1 MPLWNSGVTW
11 TSGARWGP
19 AAPPSFPAPAN
30 TKTKRSTMKR
40 TYYYPIALAQRPE
53 WHTNFAAKLALYGP
67 TLGLTTAQVN
77 NGVADN
83 LYLAHGLGDWIS
95 AVRELGPA
103 ATAALRVLE
112 SGTGG
117 DPFTFTLFTPPTL
130 PALPAGVTEVLPG
143 ALNRTFALVQVIK
156 GLPGYTEA
164 IGLDMGIVGSELAA
178 PPPGETPPPEVKAT
192 VIPGDANQY
201 VRLKF
206 FKRGHE
212 YVVIES
218 RRGAGAWEEIAQRN
232 KSPYVDERA
241 LLAPGT
247 AEVREFRGRFWD
259 AGRPS
264 SDWCNVLRVTVGP

>member
-1 MPLWNSGVTW
+1 MALWSSGVTW
-11 TSGARWGP
+11 SSGVLWGP
-19 AAPPSFPAPAN
+19 APPAPLPASSN
-30 TKTKRSTMKR
+30 TQRKRNNMKRSE
-40 TYYYPIALAQRPE
+40 YYPQILTAQPE
-53 WHTNFAAKLALYGP
+53 WHTNFAAKAQEYGP
-67 TLGLTTAQVN
+67 TLPLTDAQVN
-77 NGVADN
+77 HTVADN
-83 LYLAHGLGDWIS
+83 ERLAYGLGDWIKQ
-95 AVRELGPA
+95 VREFGPA
-103 ATAALRVLE
+103 ATGSLEVLRY
-112 SGTGG
+112 GTGG
-117 DPFTFTLFTPPTL
+117 AAFTFTAFNAPPL
-130 PALPAGVTEVLPG
+130 PALPPGVTEVLPG

-232 KSPYVDERA
+232 KSPYVDERD
-241 LLAPGT
+241 LLAAGM
-247 AEVREFRGRFWD
+247 AEVREYRARFWD
-259 AGRPS
+259 AGAPS
-264 SDWCNVLRVTVGP
+264 SDWCDVLRVTVGP